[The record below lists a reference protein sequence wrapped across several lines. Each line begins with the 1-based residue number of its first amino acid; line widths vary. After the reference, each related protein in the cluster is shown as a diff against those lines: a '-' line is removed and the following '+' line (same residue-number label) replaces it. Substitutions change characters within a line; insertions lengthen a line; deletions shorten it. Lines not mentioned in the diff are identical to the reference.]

1 MPASRT
7 LSSDLTAAR
16 RQTARP
22 LIGALLRM
30 PADAVLERILAGLHE
45 DGFTDLNAAHLPLLR
60 YPGPENRR
68 PSDLATEARMTRQAM
83 NYLLGELERLG
94 YLTRRDDPED
104 RRSKRVQLTERGHAL
119 VRTIRRTVRRI
130 EAEWEQELGAARFAQ
145 LRQLLIDLNAT
156 RMVRELHGPQ
166 PGTAGSGEGGIR
178 TLESG

>member
-1 MPASRT
+1 
-7 LSSDLTAAR
+7 
-16 RQTARP
+16 
-22 LIGALLRM
+22 
-30 PADAVLERILAGLHE
+30 
-45 DGFTDLNAAHLPLLR
+45 
-60 YPGPENRR
+60 
-68 PSDLATEARMTRQAM
+68 MTRQAM

-178 TLESG
+178 TPESG